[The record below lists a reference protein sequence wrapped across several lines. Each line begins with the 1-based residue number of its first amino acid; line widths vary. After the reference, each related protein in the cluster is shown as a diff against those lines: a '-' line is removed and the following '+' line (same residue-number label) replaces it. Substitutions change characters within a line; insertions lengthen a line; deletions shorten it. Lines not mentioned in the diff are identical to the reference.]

1 MLGSR
6 FERRQWLQL
15 PSVLLFSAMIDAWM
29 AVLSRVPV
37 EGAVACWSA
46 SLLANVVI
54 AAGILLQLRSSLIL
68 QPIDGAVLAA
78 SIVTGRA
85 FPTIKIA
92 NDVGCVIAAAAVGL
106 VFFGNLYGIGAGTL
120 VSAFAVGLLIKR
132 LKPVSC
138 PRTALRTC
146 PSGPACSKRSTKRR
160 PASRCGRPFFL
171 RGTPGSV
178 SVPAH
183 RGSFRLG
190 RRNDNECGTGLVRDR
205 AGEASRERTE
215 RPSEF
220 GDLAEAYR
228 ALRTGFDADG
238 RAAPF
243 ETIEAAVALHHLAGL
258 FIELRRTVGGRPAR
272 TCRSRCTCRGR

>member
-1 MLGSR
+1 MTTPIERPNGTDSGKNLLAQILLLLTGMAVHTLGIALITRADLGTTPISTLPLTLSAVMGVTLGTSTFIINIAFFLSQIVMLGSR

-15 PSVLLFSAMIDAWM
+15 PSVL
-29 AVLSRVPV
+29 LSRVPV

-106 VFFGNLYGIGAGTL
+106 VFLGNLYGIGAGTL

-132 LKPVSC
+132 LKPV
-138 PRTALRTC
+138 LM
-146 PSGPACSKRSTKRR
+146 
-160 PASRCGRPFFL
+160 
-171 RGTPGSV
+171 PGEQ
-178 SVPAH
+178 
-183 RGSFRLG
+183 L
-190 RRNDNECGTGLVRDR
+190 
-205 AGEASRERTE
+205 
-215 RPSEF
+215 
-220 GDLAEAYR
+220 
-228 ALRTGFDADG
+228 
-238 RAAPF
+238 
-243 ETIEAAVALHHLAGL
+243 
-258 FIELRRTVGGRPAR
+258 
-272 TCRSRCTCRGR
+272 

>member
-1 MLGSR
+1 MTTPIERPNGTDSGKNLLAQILLLLTGMAVHTLGIALITRADLGTTPISTLPLTLSAVMGVTLGTSIINIAFFLSQIAMLGSR

-106 VFFGNLYGIGAGTL
+106 VFLGNLYGIGAGTL

-132 LKPVSC
+132 LKPV
-138 PRTALRTC
+138 LM
-146 PSGPACSKRSTKRR
+146 
-160 PASRCGRPFFL
+160 
-171 RGTPGSV
+171 PGEQ
-178 SVPAH
+178 
-183 RGSFRLG
+183 L
-190 RRNDNECGTGLVRDR
+190 
-205 AGEASRERTE
+205 
-215 RPSEF
+215 
-220 GDLAEAYR
+220 
-228 ALRTGFDADG
+228 
-238 RAAPF
+238 
-243 ETIEAAVALHHLAGL
+243 
-258 FIELRRTVGGRPAR
+258 
-272 TCRSRCTCRGR
+272 

>member
-1 MLGSR
+1 MTTPIERPNGTDSGKNLLAQILLLLTGMAVHTLGIALITRADLGTTPISTLSAVMGVTLGTSTFIINIAFFLSQIAMLGSR

-78 SIVTGRA
+78 SSVTGRA

-106 VFFGNLYGIGAGTL
+106 VFLGNLYGIGAGTL

-132 LKPVSC
+132 LKPV
-138 PRTALRTC
+138 LM
-146 PSGPACSKRSTKRR
+146 
-160 PASRCGRPFFL
+160 
-171 RGTPGSV
+171 PGEQ
-178 SVPAH
+178 
-183 RGSFRLG
+183 L
-190 RRNDNECGTGLVRDR
+190 
-205 AGEASRERTE
+205 
-215 RPSEF
+215 
-220 GDLAEAYR
+220 
-228 ALRTGFDADG
+228 
-238 RAAPF
+238 
-243 ETIEAAVALHHLAGL
+243 
-258 FIELRRTVGGRPAR
+258 
-272 TCRSRCTCRGR
+272 

>member
-1 MLGSR
+1 MTPPIERPNGTDSGKNLLAQILLLLTGMAVHTLGIALITRADLGTTPISTLPLTLSAVMGVTLGTSTFIINIAFFLSQIAMLGSR

-92 NDVGCVIAAAAVGL
+92 NDIANDVGCVIAAAAVGL
-106 VFFGNLYGIGAGTL
+106 VFLGNLYGIGAGTL

-132 LKPVSC
+132 LKPV
-138 PRTALRTC
+138 LM
-146 PSGPACSKRSTKRR
+146 
-160 PASRCGRPFFL
+160 
-171 RGTPGSV
+171 PGEQ
-178 SVPAH
+178 
-183 RGSFRLG
+183 L
-190 RRNDNECGTGLVRDR
+190 
-205 AGEASRERTE
+205 
-215 RPSEF
+215 
-220 GDLAEAYR
+220 
-228 ALRTGFDADG
+228 
-238 RAAPF
+238 
-243 ETIEAAVALHHLAGL
+243 
-258 FIELRRTVGGRPAR
+258 
-272 TCRSRCTCRGR
+272 

>member
-1 MLGSR
+1 MTTPIERPNGTDSGKNLLAQILLLLTGMAVHTLGIALITRADLGTTPISTLPLTLSAVMGVTLGTSTFIINIAFFLSQIVMLGSR

-106 VFFGNLYGIGAGTL
+106 VCLSRKSLRNRRGHARLRL
-120 VSAFAVGLLIKR
+120 CRGLAHQAR
-132 LKPVSC
+132 EARAHAR
-138 PRTALRTC
+138 RTALRTC
-146 PSGPACSKRSTKRR
+146 PSGPACLKGSTKRR
-160 PASRCGRPFFL
+160 PASRM
-171 RGTPGSV
+171 
-178 SVPAH
+178 
-183 RGSFRLG
+183 
-190 RRNDNECGTGLVRDR
+190 
-205 AGEASRERTE
+205 
-215 RPSEF
+215 
-220 GDLAEAYR
+220 
-228 ALRTGFDADG
+228 
-238 RAAPF
+238 
-243 ETIEAAVALHHLAGL
+243 
-258 FIELRRTVGGRPAR
+258 
-272 TCRSRCTCRGR
+272 